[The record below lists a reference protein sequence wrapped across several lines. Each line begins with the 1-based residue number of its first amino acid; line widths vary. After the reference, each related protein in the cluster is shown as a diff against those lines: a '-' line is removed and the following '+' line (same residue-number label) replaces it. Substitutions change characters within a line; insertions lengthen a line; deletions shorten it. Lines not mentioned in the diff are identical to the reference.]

1 MKLFH
6 ITKRDTLPL
15 TYAVLIRVVAILLSL
30 VFCGVVTLLLT
41 GENPISIYMT
51 IFEGAFGNS
60 FFAWQTFQ
68 EIAMLL
74 AVALALTPA
83 FKMRF
88 WNIGGEG
95 QILIGALVPLP

>member
-41 GENPISIYMT
+41 GENLKLST
-51 IFEGAFGNS
+51 GKSTKKKSSSKRKSSKRKG
-60 FFAWQTFQ
+60 
-68 EIAMLL
+68 
-74 AVALALTPA
+74 
-83 FKMRF
+83 KRKR
-88 WNIGGEG
+88 
-95 QILIGALVPLP
+95 